1 MESTLRKTV
10 NTMTDFIFPVSKDT
24 RKHQSLRSDHDYI
37 SSLPFQMALYFNV
50 FFAPFWFICSVVV
63 LVVKFSSLI
72 ILYKI
77 ILVAAYS
84 MFSIIEIIRLYLGYV
99 GNLMERVPELA
110 GSWLLTLLV
119 QFPLIMLLLFNE
131 QQNIYPL
138 ERSVNLVMAIF
149 VWFEVICGYF
159 AIRTMVNYQM
169 TRFHL
174 RQFTDLEQ
182 INTPH
187 DLDKTLADYT

>member
-10 NTMTDFIFPVSKDT
+10 NTMTDFIFPVTKDT
-24 RKHQSLRSDHDYI
+24 RKHQSLRSGHDYI

-50 FFAPFWFICSVVV
+50 CFAPFWFICSIAI
-63 LVVKFSSLI
+63 LIIKFSSLL

-77 ILVAAYS
+77 ILVAAYV

-119 QFPLIMLLLFNE
+119 QCPLIMLLLFNE
-131 QQNIYPL
+131 AQNIYPL
-138 ERSVNLVMAIF
+138 ERAIHIVMALF
-149 VWFEVICGYF
+149 VWFEMICGYF
-159 AIRTMVNYQM
+159 AIRTMVDYQM

-182 INTPH
+182 INTHP
-187 DLDKTLADYT
+187 DYNHTSTR